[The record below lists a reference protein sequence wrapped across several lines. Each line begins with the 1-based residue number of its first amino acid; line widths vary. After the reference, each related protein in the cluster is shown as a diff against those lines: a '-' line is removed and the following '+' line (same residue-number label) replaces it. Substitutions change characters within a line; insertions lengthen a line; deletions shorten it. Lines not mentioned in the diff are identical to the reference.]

1 MGLAVANRKL
11 RKPAPLPFRSIMS
24 TPSDAPENA
33 APTPEATAAS
43 APPTPPDSPVAN
55 PVANEESKRGPIRVG
70 RSSGPLPGS
79 QSGGQNRGGGQ
90 GGGRRDRGPRPPKPP
105 RQPREGDN
113 AGGENLSASE
123 REDQDEAARESVAA
137 ADRAARGPKGPV
149 PVPNRRAPL
158 SADLE
163 AEFKEALG
171 DLSLEDVVG
180 GKTAAPT
187 AGRLENE
194 SRHRGQVI
202 EVHGDNVF
210 IALGGKNQGVCSVR
224 NFETPPNVGD
234 MLEVIVTGFNAE
246 DDLHE
251 VNVPGGKV
259 VGGDWSN
266 LVEGSVVEAK
276 VTAANTGGL
285 ECTVGGARA
294 FIPAS
299 QVSLFRSE
307 NLADYVDQKLVCV
320 VTEANERRG
329 NLVLSRRGILERE
342 KEESRK
348 KILAE
353 IEPGQVRE
361 GIVRKI
367 QDFGAFVDLGG
378 VDGLIHISQ
387 LSWERV
393 KHPSEILKEGQKIR
407 VRIEKIDT
415 EAGRIA
421 LSLKNPEEHPWT
433 NIEQR
438 FPVGTVIHGPVTRL
452 ASFGCFVKI
461 APGVEGMVHI
471 SELAHHRVFAV
482 QNVVKEGQEV
492 EAKILS
498 IDADAQRI
506 ALSMKACIQ
515 PPQKEKTDK
524 PEAAPAVE
532 EPPRTP
538 IVPKRTG
545 ELKGGTKRKGGG
557 EKFGLNW

>member
-1 MGLAVANRKL
+1 
-11 RKPAPLPFRSIMS
+11 MS
-24 TPSDAPENA
+24 TA
-33 APTPEATAAS
+33 
-43 APPTPPDSPVAN
+43 PDSPSN
-55 PVANEESKRGPIRVG
+55 PETTQPVANEAPANVTPASDAAGDQAKRGPIRVG
-70 RSSGPLPGS
+70 RTTGGVVGQQ
-79 QSGGQNRGGGQ
+79 QSGGSGGGGGGGQ
-90 GGGRRDRGPRPPKPP
+90 QRRDRGPRPPKPQRP
-105 RQPREGDN
+105 RRDGE
-113 AGGENLSASE
+113 GGEGQSANQ
-123 REDQDEAARESVAA
+123 REDQEEAALEAA
-137 ADRAARGPKGPV
+137 AGQRNTPRGRV
-149 PVPNRRAPL
+149 EVPNRRAPL

-163 AEFKEALG
+163 AELQAALG
-171 DLSLEDVVG
+171 GLSIEEVVAD
-180 GKTAAPT
+180 KTLPT

-194 SRHRGQVI
+194 TRLRAQVI

-210 IALGGKNQGVCSVR
+210 VNLGSKNQGVVSVR
-224 NFETPPNVGD
+224 NFETPPAVGD
-234 MLEVIVTGFNAE
+234 MLEVTVTGFNAE

-259 VGGDWSN
+259 VSGDWLN
-266 LVEGSVVEAK
+266 LIEGSLVEAK

-285 ECTVGGARA
+285 ECTVGGARG

-307 NLADYVDQKLVCV
+307 NLADYVDQKLLCV
-320 VTEANERRG
+320 VTEANEQRG
-329 NLVLSRRGILERE
+329 NLVLSRRAVLERE
-342 KEESRK
+342 KEESK
-348 KILAE
+348 KKLMAE
-353 IEPGQVRE
+353 LEPGQLRE

-407 VRIEKIDT
+407 VRVEKIDAET
-415 EAGRIA
+415 GKIG

-433 NIEQR
+433 GIEQR
-438 FPVGTVIHGPVTRL
+438 FPVGTVIRGPVTRL
-452 ASFGCFVKI
+452 ANFGCFVKI

-471 SELAHHRVFAV
+471 SELAHHRVHAV
-482 QNVVKEGQEV
+482 QNVVKERQEV

-498 IDADAQRI
+498 IDPEAQRI

-515 PPQKEKTDK
+515 PPEKEKTKKED
-524 PEAAPAVE
+524 AAPAVE

-538 IVPKRTG
+538 IVPKREG
-545 ELKGGTKRKGGG
+545 NLKGGTKNKAGG

>member
-1 MGLAVANRKL
+1 M
-11 RKPAPLPFRSIMS
+11 
-24 TPSDAPENA
+24 DAA
-33 APTPEATAAS
+33 AEKQRA
-43 APPTPPDSPVAN
+43 
-55 PVANEESKRGPIRVG
+55 
-70 RSSGPLPGS
+70 GS
-79 QSGGQNRGGGQ
+79 QRG
-90 GGGRRDRGPRPPKPP
+90 RV
-105 RQPREGDN
+105 E
-113 AGGENLSASE
+113 
-123 REDQDEAARESVAA
+123 
-137 ADRAARGPKGPV
+137 
-149 PVPNRRAPL
+149 VPNRRAPL

-163 AEFKEALG
+163 AELQEALG
-171 DLSLEDVVG
+171 GLSLDDVVG
-180 GKTAAPT
+180 GKTAPS

-194 SRHRGQVI
+194 TRVRAQVI

-210 IALGGKNQGVCSVR
+210 VSLGGKNQGVVSVR
-224 NFETPPNVGD
+224 NFETPPAIGD

-246 DDLHE
+246 DELHE
-251 VNVPGGKV
+251 VNVPGGKIV
-259 VGGDWSN
+259 GGGDWGN
-266 LVEGSVVEAK
+266 LVEGSLVEAK

-285 ECTVGGARA
+285 ECTVGGARG

-299 QVSLFRSE
+299 QVSIFRSE
-307 NLADYVDQKLVCV
+307 NLADYVDQKLLCV
-320 VTEANERRG
+320 VTEANQQRG
-329 NLVLSRRGILERE
+329 NLVLSRRGVLERE
-342 KEESRK
+342 KEEAK
-348 KILAE
+348 KKTLAE
-353 IEPGQVRE
+353 LELGQVRE

-407 VRIEKIDT
+407 VRVEKIDT
-415 EAGRIA
+415 ETGKIG
-421 LSLKNPEEHPWT
+421 LSLKNPEEHPWAG
-433 NIEQR
+433 IEQR

-498 IDADAQRI
+498 IDTDAQRI

-515 PPQKEKTDK
+515 PPQKEATAKK
-524 PEAAPAVE
+524 EEAAPVD
-532 EPPRTP
+532 EPPRAP